1 MYLPPLPSLRLK
13 RIHPPQESCGKQKK
27 LKLRKA
33 NKSPNHQRVKKILK
47 RAKDSRS
54 TQRKRRLC
62 ASQKQNPKENTK
74 KDLTDAGQAQAMNTL
89 IILDGD
95 EEDSTSKQVSKKTAA
110 RRKVTQTRL
119 KPVLP
124 KATKGLKKG
133 LVQES
138 LKKSE
143 SEEQNDVQRR
153 TPRRAAAAAARHY
166 IEEEADENDKPK
178 KANKTSKK
186 VVPNKGM

>member
-1 MYLPPLPSLRLK
+1 M
-13 RIHPPQESCGKQKK
+13 
-27 LKLRKA
+27 KLRKA

-62 ASQKQNPKENTK
+62 ATQKQNPKEK
-74 KDLTDAGQAQAMNTL
+74 AEKDLADAGQAHAMNTL

-95 EEDSTSKQVSKKTAA
+95 EEEDSTNKQVSKKTAA
-110 RRKVTQTRL
+110 RRKVTQTQL
-119 KPVLP
+119 KPLYP

-133 LVQES
+133 LVEKT

-143 SEEQNDVQRR
+143 SEQKNDLQRR
-153 TPRRAAAAAARHY
+153 TPRRAAAAAARRI
-166 IEEEADENDKPK
+166 IEVEADENEKPK

-186 VVPNKGM
+186 MILNKGM